1 MTGEVVRIQ
10 GGSPGHGIINKAN
23 EKKADLIVTGSRGL
37 GTLRRTLMGS
47 VSDYLVHHSHVPV
60 LVYKHDKH
68 EHGKH
73 Q

>member
-10 GGSPGHGIINKAN
+10 GGSPGHEIINTAN

-47 VSDYLVHHSHVPV
+47 VSDYLVHHAHVPV

-73 Q
+73 